1 MDKDLQIKMQELN
14 EERLRIRILRRI
26 PIFLIAIPFVG
37 FFISSLGIV
46 PGMETLINIAFFIPF
61 IGIPIFLFIFQPKIK
76 EFEKKYKEQ
85 IIENIF
91 PKYLEEFNYEPDE
104 GISRSY
110 INHLNI
116 ISTGDIYSSEDK
128 ITGKV
133 KGVDFVRADIHIQ
146 DEHEDSEGH
155 TSRTTVF
162 EGQWMIFQ
170 FPKRFKS
177 EVQVYSKFFTG
188 SKSKSGLFSKLFK
201 EKDEN
206 IRHSI
211 STESE
216 EFNKKFKTY
225 ASDDH
230 TAFYVLTPQIL
241 EAIIQ
246 LENKFGCKIMLFFT
260 DNTLHIALRTGKDSL
275 EPSYKKDMNEALE
288 QTIKETE
295 KEMQTLV
302 DFVDYLKLN
311 NDLFI

>member
-46 PGMETLINIAFFIPF
+46 PGVETLINIAFFIPF

-76 EFEKKYKEQ
+76 EFGKKYKEQ
-85 IIENIF
+85 IIKSVF
-91 PKYLEEFNYEPDE
+91 SKYLDEFDYAPND
-104 GISRSY
+104 GISKSY

-128 ITGKV
+128 ITGKI
-133 KGVDFVRADIHIQ
+133 KGVDFVRADVHIQ
-146 DEHEDSEGH
+146 DEYEDSEGH

-201 EKDEN
+201 EKDDN

-216 EFNKKFKTY
+216 EFNKKFKIY

-246 LENKFGCKIMLFFT
+246 LENKFGCKIMLLFT
-260 DNTLHIALRTGKDSL
+260 DNTLNIALRTGKNSL
-275 EPSYKKDMNEALE
+275 EPSYKKDMNIALE
-288 QTIKETE
+288 QTVKETE

-302 DFVDYLKLN
+302 DFVEYLKLTD
-311 NDLFI
+311 DLFI

>member
-1 MDKDLQIKMQELN
+1 MDKDLEIKMQKLN
-14 EERLRIRILRRI
+14 EERLRIRKLRRV

-37 FFISSLGIV
+37 FFISSLGVV
-46 PGMETLINIAFFIPF
+46 PGAETLVNITFFVPF
-61 IGIPIFLFIFQPKIK
+61 IGIPIFLFVLHPKIK
-76 EFEKKYKEQ
+76 EFEEKYKKQ

-91 PKYLEEFNYEPDE
+91 PKYLDEFNYEPDE

-133 KGVDFVRADIHIQ
+133 KGVNFVRADIHIQ

-162 EGQWMIFQ
+162 EGQLMIFQ

-177 EVQVYSKFFTG
+177 EVQVYSKFFPG

-201 EKDEN
+201 EKNEN

-260 DNTLHIALRTGKDSL
+260 NNTLNIALRTGKDSL
-275 EPSYKKDMNEALE
+275 EPSYKKDMNKALE
-288 QTIKETE
+288 QTVKETE

-311 NDLFI
+311 DDLFI

>member
-1 MDKDLQIKMQELN
+1 MDKDLEIKMQKLN
-14 EERLRIRILRRI
+14 DERLRIRKLRRV

-37 FFISSLGIV
+37 FFISSLGVV
-46 PGMETLINIAFFIPF
+46 PGAETLVNITFFVPF
-61 IGIPIFLFIFQPKIK
+61 IGIPIFLFVFHPKIK
-76 EFEKKYKEQ
+76 KFEEKYKKQ

-91 PKYLEEFNYEPDE
+91 PKYLDEFNYEPDE
-104 GISRSY
+104 GISKSY

-133 KGVDFVRADIHIQ
+133 KGVDFVRADVHIQ

-201 EKDEN
+201 ETDDN

-216 EFNKKFKTY
+216 EFNNKFKIY

-230 TAFYVLTPQIL
+230 NAFYVLTPQIL

-260 DNTLHIALRTGKDSL
+260 DNTLNIALRTGKDSL
-275 EPSYKKDMNEALE
+275 EPSYKKDMNVALE
-288 QTIKETE
+288 QTVKETE

-302 DFVDYLKLN
+302 DFVEYLKLTD
-311 NDLFI
+311 DLFI